1 MVAIFEDSFLSGT
14 GGGSNFLRSASFR
27 DKFVYFPASMCSF
40 QVGDRSDVEV
50 VVLLVSRCELVDVED
65 LGARCSSEPH
75 ANSRSLS
82 TPSNVEDIMTLDDVL
97 GTSGYL

>member
-1 MVAIFEDSFLSGT
+1 MVAIFEDNFLSGT

-50 VVLLVSRCELVDVED
+50 EGLLVSRCEVVVDVGGD
-65 LGARCSSEPH
+65 LGA
-75 ANSRSLS
+75 L
-82 TPSNVEDIMTLDDVL
+82 
-97 GTSGYL
+97 